1 MSASWKKLLTQ
12 MSKFSAKGIFLN
24 NESTSKLP
32 MNKLEPCSTISLEK
46 WNESLTVTVSNRTKN
61 CDKDFSKC
69 IPRCFCEP
77 YLSHTWSWVVFLMFL
92 ENRVCLLFVYLWEIL
107 RTGQFSFKRASTFL
121 ISLHYSYWKHMHNS
135 VS

>member
-12 MSKFSAKGIFLN
+12 MSKFFAKGIFLN
-24 NESTSKLP
+24 NESTTSKLP

-69 IPRCFCEP
+69 ISRCFCEP

-92 ENRVCLLFVYLWEIL
+92 ENRVCLLLVFCLSLRDFKNRSIFIQKSFYISYIPTLFVLKTY
-107 RTGQFSFKRASTFL
+107 A
-121 ISLHYSYWKHMHNS
+121 
-135 VS
+135 

>member
-32 MNKLEPCSTISLEK
+32 MNDLEPCSTISLEK

-69 IPRCFCEP
+69 ISRCFCEP
-77 YLSHTWSWVVFLMFL
+77 YLSHTWFWVVFLLFL
-92 ENRVCLLFVYLWEIL
+92 ENRVCLLLVFCLSLRDFKNRSIFIQKSFYISYIPTLFVLKTY
-107 RTGQFSFKRASTFL
+107 A
-121 ISLHYSYWKHMHNS
+121 
-135 VS
+135 

>member
-12 MSKFSAKGIFLN
+12 MSKFSAKGIFLI

-77 YLSHTWSWVVFLMFL
+77 YLSHTWSWVVFLLFL
-92 ENRVCLLFVYLWEIL
+92 ENRVCLLLVFCLSLRDFKNRSIFIQKSFYISYIPTLFVLKTY
-107 RTGQFSFKRASTFL
+107 A
-121 ISLHYSYWKHMHNS
+121 
-135 VS
+135 